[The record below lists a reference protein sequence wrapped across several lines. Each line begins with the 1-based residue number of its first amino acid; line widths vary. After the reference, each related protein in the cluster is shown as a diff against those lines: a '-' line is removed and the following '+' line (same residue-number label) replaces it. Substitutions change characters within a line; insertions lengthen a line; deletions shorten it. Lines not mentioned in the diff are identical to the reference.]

1 MIQQV
6 LLIQPQTLRLRKHL
20 LENGCVSGF
29 DTHEN
34 LVENNKVYREI
45 YEVQT
50 QGGGDF
56 DEAGE

>member
-1 MIQQV
+1 MN
-6 LLIQPQTLRLRKHL
+6 LRDRIKDRILV

>member
-1 MIQQV
+1 MV
-6 LLIQPQTLRLRKHL
+6 

-50 QGGGDF
+50 QGSGDF
-56 DEAGE
+56 DEAGEQEAAYG